1 MYLTKKEVAEVLRV
15 SVRTITTYMQQ
26 GAIPNPKKI
35 GGILPGRRW
44 NCIAVSS
51 MLRPVQSSQSASSVV
66 AQEKCDLHNT
76 EGS

>member
-35 GGILPGRRW
+35 GGILLWEEVELHRRIKHASPSAVEPERIKRGRPRKVLF
-44 NCIAVSS
+44 A
-51 MLRPVQSSQSASSVV
+51 
-66 AQEKCDLHNT
+66 
-76 EGS
+76 

>member
-35 GGILPGRRW
+35 GGILLWEEEELYRRIKHASPSAVEPECVKRGRPRKVLF
-44 NCIAVSS
+44 A
-51 MLRPVQSSQSASSVV
+51 
-66 AQEKCDLHNT
+66 
-76 EGS
+76 

>member
-35 GGILPGRRW
+35 GGILLWEEVELHRRIKHASPSAVEPERVKRGRPRK
-44 NCIAVSS
+44 
-51 MLRPVQSSQSASSVV
+51 VQFA
-66 AQEKCDLHNT
+66 
-76 EGS
+76 

>member
-35 GGILPGRRW
+35 GGILLWEEVELHRRIKHASPSAVEPERIKRGRPRKVRF
-44 NCIAVSS
+44 A
-51 MLRPVQSSQSASSVV
+51 
-66 AQEKCDLHNT
+66 
-76 EGS
+76 

>member
-35 GGILPGRRW
+35 GGILLWEEVALHRRIKHASPSAVEPERIKRGRPRKVRF
-44 NCIAVSS
+44 A
-51 MLRPVQSSQSASSVV
+51 
-66 AQEKCDLHNT
+66 
-76 EGS
+76 